1 MKAPKDPGRAK
12 PPDPVLLAPG
22 PTSSTSEEMT
32 VTSEKRN
39 KGDAPTQD
47 SIVDETQHSSAE
59 SDNDMGEPEP
69 EASGHSVDDRPSV
82 KTEGL
87 SESKPSV
94 TRPCISEETQQQT
107 EAEPAPTES
116 VEQPARDTSSN
127 TPAVQPFE
135 LFTAVVV
142 EMKCFPQEQ
151 PAIRGLLTIG
161 ELFSI
166 AHAKVSVDI
175 DLIPTAKQ
183 RYPKLKGDEKVLIC
197 KLFKELCV
205 IGNGTHEEW
214 ERYAQ
219 AATQDLYNTAWSF
232 KTIMYRMISKVKWAK
247 TKPLNQWAAKV
258 KTGSRSTSTG
268 ERPAEEVAYY
278 QDFMFNPSVYPKADI
293 VALRGICEQRAAAP
307 AGSLLRSATKDEWKI
322 IGGLAEGKIECRRM
336 PEFLKSVFDSRER
349 LRLHRTIQSQVEGEL
364 KLQLCGRTTIRPCR
378 QQTQTIQEDIRITA
392 EELRANTPEL
402 RKMLSL
408 TKTIS
413 YNHAQ
418 RSYTS
423 SSSTEPQPDSSSTSK
438 AVYRLANIHQPD
450 SGSVWD
456 RQVGR
461 DGTRLTQKRRYEV
474 DIYNITRFTDLGL
487 LEEYFQ
493 QHILTKFDW
502 DPMDSCRPESLTA
515 TVWRLSVHTA
525 ECPDFLRGIVRIV
538 WYGRTLVLQHPN
550 ARQRLQCLHCGNLG
564 HTMARCQYTE
574 SQLLGSGSRV
584 ALEQEVAKLVDR
596 TKPFA
601 SLDEVTEIVNKR
613 LGIQKDEQKEAQ
625 AALAPARSAMQ
636 SSKSQCQPVASA
648 TVPTGSAQP
657 RSSEQDA
664 AVPPVPKKK
673 WVTRPLR
680 NGRKLYAHA
689 ATFEQ
694 KLRVDRSRYDVLTED
709 DENEGDTD
717 AESPATKPL
726 PPAPIDIPSEGDLEE
741 KAPVLSRQS
750 QAAPCAGQAP
760 QTAFPTSISGF
771 EVTGA
776 EGTAPSCICS
786 EAAARRSNAAGDILR
801 GRAPILLGD

>member
-1 MKAPKDPGRAK
+1 
-12 PPDPVLLAPG
+12 
-22 PTSSTSEEMT
+22 
-32 VTSEKRN
+32 
-39 KGDAPTQD
+39 
-47 SIVDETQHSSAE
+47 
-59 SDNDMGEPEP
+59 
-69 EASGHSVDDRPSV
+69 
-82 KTEGL
+82 
-87 SESKPSV
+87 
-94 TRPCISEETQQQT
+94 
-107 EAEPAPTES
+107 
-116 VEQPARDTSSN
+116 
-127 TPAVQPFE
+127 
-135 LFTAVVV
+135 
-142 EMKCFPQEQ
+142 
-151 PAIRGLLTIG
+151 
-161 ELFSI
+161 
-166 AHAKVSVDI
+166 
-175 DLIPTAKQ
+175 
-183 RYPKLKGDEKVLIC
+183 
-197 KLFKELCV
+197 
-205 IGNGTHEEW
+205 
-214 ERYAQ
+214 
-219 AATQDLYNTAWSF
+219 
-232 KTIMYRMISKVKWAK
+232 MYRMISKVKWAK

-307 AGSLLRSATKDEWKI
+307 AGSLLRPATKDEWKSSV
-322 IGGLAEGKIECRRM
+322 GWPKGK
-336 PEFLKSVFDSRER
+336 S
-349 LRLHRTIQSQVEGEL
+349 TIQSQVEGEL
-364 KLQLCGRTTIRPCR
+364 KLQLRGRTTIRPCR

-418 RSYTS
+418 RSLHFFFFDRATARQFDHVQV
-423 SSSTEPQPDSSSTSK
+423 PFRR
-438 AVYRLANIHQPD
+438 AVYRLANMHQPD

-461 DGTRLTQKRRYEV
+461 DGMRLTQKRRYEV

-550 ARQRLQCLHCGNLG
+550 ARQRLQYLHCGNLG

-574 SQLLGSGSRV
+574 SQLLGPGSRV

-613 LGIQKDEQKEAQ
+613 LEIQKDEQKEAQ

-741 KAPVLSRQS
+741 KAPVLISSADKAKLRLVQAKPPKPHSPPQLVALKSRERKVLR
-750 QAAPCAGQAP
+750 QAV
-760 QTAFPTSISGF
+760 S
-771 EVTGA
+771 
-776 EGTAPSCICS
+776 
-786 EAAARRSNAAGDILR
+786 AARH
-801 GRAPILLGD
+801 PLGDRSPPATYSGEELRSFSEIEASLGIR

>member
-39 KGDAPTQD
+39 KGDAPTQE

-69 EASGHSVDDRPSV
+69 EAPGHSVDDRPNV

-94 TRPCISEETQQQT
+94 TRPYISEETQQQT

-151 PAIRGLLTIG
+151 PAIRGLLR
-161 ELFSI
+161 L
-166 AHAKVSVDI
+166 
-175 DLIPTAKQ
+175 

-205 IGNGTHEEW
+205 IVNGTHEEW

-307 AGSLLRSATKDEWKI
+307 AGSLLRPATKDEWKI
-322 IGGLAEGKIECRRM
+322 IGGLAEGKIVCRRM

-364 KLQLCGRTTIRPCR
+364 KLQLRGRTTIRPCR
-378 QQTQTIQEDIRITA
+378 QQTQTIQEDIRIAA

-438 AVYRLANIHQPD
+438 
-450 SGSVWD
+450 SCS
-456 RQVGR
+456 
-461 DGTRLTQKRRYEV
+461 KRRYEV

-493 QHILTKFDW
+493 QHISTKFDW
-502 DPMDSCRPESLTA
+502 DPMDSCRPESRTA

-574 SQLLGSGSRV
+574 SQLLGPGSRV

-613 LGIQKDEQKEAQ
+613 LEIQKDEQKEAQ

-648 TVPTGSAQP
+648 TVPTESAQP
-657 RSSEQDA
+657 CSSEQDA

-680 NGRKLYAHA
+680 NGRKLYTHA

-726 PPAPIDIPSEGDLEE
+726 PPAPIDIPSEDDLEE
-741 KAPVLSRQS
+741 KAPVLISSADKAKLHLVQAKPPKPHSPPQLVALKSR
-750 QAAPCAGQAP
+750 
-760 QTAFPTSISGF
+760 
-771 EVTGA
+771 E
-776 EGTAPSCICS
+776 
-786 EAAARRSNAAGDILR
+786 RK
-801 GRAPILLGD
+801 

>member
-39 KGDAPTQD
+39 KGDAPTQE

-69 EASGHSVDDRPSV
+69 EASGHSVDDRPNV

-94 TRPCISEETQQQT
+94 TRPYISEETQQQT

-151 PAIRGLLTIG
+151 PAIRGLLR
-161 ELFSI
+161 L
-166 AHAKVSVDI
+166 
-175 DLIPTAKQ
+175 

-232 KTIMYRMISKVKWAK
+232 MTIMYRMISKVKWAK

-293 VALRGICEQRAAAP
+293 VALRGICEQRAAAL
-307 AGSLLRSATKDEWKI
+307 AGSLLRPATKDEWKSSV
-322 IGGLAEGKIECRRM
+322 GWPKGK
-336 PEFLKSVFDSRER
+336 S
-349 LRLHRTIQSQVEGEL
+349 TIQSQVEGEL
-364 KLQLCGRTTIRPCR
+364 KLQLRGRTTIRPCR

-418 RSYTS
+418 RS
-423 SSSTEPQPDSSSTSK
+423 
-438 AVYRLANIHQPD
+438 LHFFFF
-450 SGSVWD
+450 D
-456 RQVGR
+456 R
-461 DGTRLTQKRRYEV
+461 
-474 DIYNITRFTDLGL
+474 
-487 LEEYFQ
+487 
-493 QHILTKFDW
+493 
-502 DPMDSCRPESLTA
+502 A
-515 TVWRLSVHTA
+515 T
-525 ECPDFLRGIVRIV
+525 
-538 WYGRTLVLQHPN
+538 
-550 ARQRLQCLHCGNLG
+550 ARQ
-564 HTMARCQYTE
+564 
-574 SQLLGSGSRV
+574 
-584 ALEQEVAKLVDR
+584 
-596 TKPFA
+596 
-601 SLDEVTEIVNKR
+601 
-613 LGIQKDEQKEAQ
+613 
-625 AALAPARSAMQ
+625 
-636 SSKSQCQPVASA
+636 
-648 TVPTGSAQP
+648 
-657 RSSEQDA
+657 
-664 AVPPVPKKK
+664 
-673 WVTRPLR
+673 
-680 NGRKLYAHA
+680 
-689 ATFEQ
+689 FEH
-694 KLRVDRSRYDVLTED
+694 V
-709 DENEGDTD
+709 
-717 AESPATKPL
+717 
-726 PPAPIDIPSEGDLEE
+726 
-741 KAPVLSRQS
+741 
-750 QAAPCAGQAP
+750 
-760 QTAFPTSISGF
+760 
-771 EVTGA
+771 
-776 EGTAPSCICS
+776 
-786 EAAARRSNAAGDILR
+786 
-801 GRAPILLGD
+801 

>member
-1 MKAPKDPGRAK
+1 MKAPKAPGRAK

-39 KGDAPTQD
+39 KGDAPTQE

-69 EASGHSVDDRPSV
+69 EASGHSVDDRPNV

-94 TRPCISEETQQQT
+94 TRPYISEETQQQT

-151 PAIRGLLTIG
+151 PAIRGLLR
-161 ELFSI
+161 L
-166 AHAKVSVDI
+166 
-175 DLIPTAKQ
+175 Q

-205 IGNGTHEEW
+205 IVNGTHEEW

-247 TKPLNQWAAKV
+247 TKPLNQWAAKL

-293 VALRGICEQRAAAP
+293 VALRGICEQRAAAL
-307 AGSLLRSATKDEWKI
+307 AGSLLRPATKDEWKI
-322 IGGLAEGKIECRRM
+322 IGGLAEGKIVCRRM

-408 TKTIS
+408 TKTITRQFE
-413 YNHAQ
+413 HVQ
-418 RSYTS
+418 VLFRR
-423 SSSTEPQPDSSSTSK
+423 

-502 DPMDSCRPESLTA
+502 DPMDSCRPESRTA

-550 ARQRLQCLHCGNLG
+550 ARQRQQCLHCGNLG

-574 SQLLGSGSRV
+574 SQLLGPGSRV

-613 LGIQKDEQKEAQ
+613 LEIQKDEQKEAQ

-741 KAPVLSRQS
+741 KAPVLISSADKAKLRLVQAKPPKPHSPPQLVALKSRERKVLR
-750 QAAPCAGQAP
+750 QAV
-760 QTAFPTSISGF
+760 S
-771 EVTGA
+771 
-776 EGTAPSCICS
+776 
-786 EAAARRSNAAGDILR
+786 AARQ
-801 GRAPILLGD
+801 PLGDRSPPATYSGEELRSFSEMKLVSVYVK